1 MTIPNILSLFRI
13 FLIPLFLIV
22 YLTQD
27 NQPYFMISALILLV
41 SGITDVLDG
50 YIARKYK
57 MTSEL
62 GKILDPLADKMT
74 QIAILA
80 ALVIK
85 HPQLLWVVAIY
96 LSKELAMLIGGLIIL
111 RKNIP
116 MASSKWFGKMSTVF
130 FFIAIVF
137 SMLSENILILKQTN
151 WFYSFYSI
159 WIAVHLATK
168 FVSLEYFH
176 VVPLYYLNIFNLST
190 LLHDFFQVIERG

>member
-13 FLIPLFLIV
+13 FLIPIFLIV

-27 NQPYFMISALILLV
+27 SQPYFIISALILLV

-62 GKILDPLADKMT
+62 GKILDPFADKTT

-85 HPQLLWVVAIY
+85 HPKLLFVVAVY
-96 LSKELAMLIGGLIIL
+96 FAKELAMLIGGIIIL
-111 RKNIP
+111 KNKIP
-116 MASSKWFGKMSTVF
+116 MASSKWFGKIGTLLFYAATFVI
-130 FFIAIVF
+130 IAF
-137 SMLSENILILKQTN
+137 PNLLTEDGILILIGAITVYML
-151 WFYSFYSI
+151 FT
-159 WIAVHLATK
+159 LAMYIP
-168 FVSLEYFH
+168 E
-176 VVPLYYLNIFNLST
+176 
-190 LLHDFFQVIERG
+190 FFKLKKKSK

>member
-96 LSKELAMLIGGLIIL
+96 LAKELTMLIGGLIIL

-116 MASSKWFGKMSTVF
+116 MASSKWFGKIGTLLFYVATF
-130 FFIAIVF
+130 VVIAF
-137 SMLSENILILKQTN
+137 PNLLSENAIFMLIGAVTLYMLFTLAMYIPVFFRLKKK
-151 WFYSFYSI
+151 S
-159 WIAVHLATK
+159 K
-168 FVSLEYFH
+168 
-176 VVPLYYLNIFNLST
+176 
-190 LLHDFFQVIERG
+190 

>member
-13 FLIPLFLIV
+13 FLIPVFLII

-27 NQPYFMISALILLV
+27 QQPYFVISALILLL

-62 GKILDPLADKMT
+62 GKVLDPFADKMT

-85 HPQLLWVVAIY
+85 HPKLLFVVAIY
-96 LSKELAMLIGGLIIL
+96 FAKELAMLIGGIIII
-111 RKNIP
+111 KNKIP
-116 MASSKWFGKMSTVF
+116 MASSKWWGK
-130 FFIAIVF
+130 IG
-137 SMLSENILILKQTN
+137 
-151 WFYSFYSI
+151 
-159 WIAVHLATK
+159 
-168 FVSLEYFH
+168 
-176 VVPLYYLNIFNLST
+176 T
-190 LLHDFFQVIERG
+190 LLFYAATFVIVAFPDLIAEDGILYIVGAITLYMLFTPAMYIPMFFKLKKKSK

>member
-13 FLIPLFLIV
+13 FLIPPFLIV

-27 NQPYFMISALILLV
+27 NQPYFIISALILLV

-50 YIARKYK
+50 FIARRYK

-62 GKILDPLADKMT
+62 GKILDPVADKMT

-85 HPQLLWVVAIY
+85 HPKLLWLVAIY
-96 LSKELAMLIGGLIIL
+96 LAKELAMLIGGLIIL

-116 MASSKWFGKMSTVF
+116 MASSKWFGKIGTLLFYAATFLV
-130 FFIAIVF
+130 IAF
-137 SMLSENILILKQTN
+137 PNLLSENAIFMLIGIVTLYMLFTLAMYIPEFFKLKKK
-151 WFYSFYSI
+151 
-159 WIAVHLATK
+159 AK
-168 FVSLEYFH
+168 
-176 VVPLYYLNIFNLST
+176 
-190 LLHDFFQVIERG
+190 

>member
-116 MASSKWFGKMSTVF
+116 MASSKWFGKIGTLLFYAATFVV
-130 FFIAIVF
+130 IAF
-137 SMLSENILILKQTN
+137 PNLLSENAIFMLIGAVTLYMLFTLAMYIPVFFRLKKK
-151 WFYSFYSI
+151 S
-159 WIAVHLATK
+159 K
-168 FVSLEYFH
+168 
-176 VVPLYYLNIFNLST
+176 
-190 LLHDFFQVIERG
+190 